1 MIAYFSSLN
10 PTALL
15 NSAPGGI
22 AQGLIWGIMALGI
35 YLTFRVLNIADMTC
49 DGSFALGG
57 CVGVIL
63 IVNGWDPELV
73 LLVSFAAGILAGLV
87 TGFLSTVLGIPDILA
102 GILTQISLY
111 SINLNI
117 LGKSNQ
123 TIPVTKVTLLITSN
137 INYLTRTILITLVID
152 AVIIVIYY
160 WFMGT
165 ELGSAIRATG
175 INPHMSRAQG
185 INTNRTKVLALAIGN
200 GLIALSGGILAE
212 YQGFA
217 DVKMGQ
223 GAIVIGLA
231 AVIIGEVLG
240 AAFLGKHQNFLS
252 KLIFTVIGGVIYYLV
267 YVFVIWLKFPTDDM
281 KLLTAIVVAIF
292 LAVPN
297 LQASR
302 QTSFRALA
310 KRNKALESA
319 GAAGTDRVSAGSAA
333 QSPAPERSSAAD
345 AKKSADAGTG
355 TKEAV
360 GSGPDAAESVDSGI
374 EAKRPDAA
382 GTAGSGTQGREVP

>member
-1 MIAYFSSLN
+1 MIAYFASLN

-15 NSAPGGI
+15 NATPGGI

-57 CVGVIL
+57 CVGVML
-63 IVNGWDPELV
+63 IANGWNPQLV
-73 LLVSFAAGILAGLV
+73 LIISFLAGICAGLV
-87 TGFLSTVLGIPDILA
+87 TGFLSTVLGIPDILS

-117 LGKSNQ
+117 MGKSNQ
-123 TIPVTKVTLLITSN
+123 TIAVSKVTLYFTSN
-137 INYLTRTILITLVID
+137 INSLTRTILITLVLD
-152 AVIIVIYY
+152 AAIIAVYY

-175 INPHMSRAQG
+175 INPQMSRAQG

-200 GLIALSGGILAE
+200 GLIALSGGILSE

-240 AAFLGKHQNFLS
+240 AAFLGKHQNFLT
-252 KLIFTVIGGVIYYLV
+252 KLIFTVVGGVVYYFV
-267 YVFVIWLKFPTDDM
+267 YVFVIWMKFPTDDM

-310 KRNKALESA
+310 KRNKALAAA
-319 GAAGTDRVSAGSAA
+319 GASQT
-333 QSPAPERSSAAD
+333 SPEAPQ
-345 AKKSADAGTG
+345 G
-355 TKEAV
+355 KEA
-360 GSGPDAAESVDSGI
+360 
-374 EAKRPDAA
+374 
-382 GTAGSGTQGREVP
+382 Q